1 VPSDSEIASSVTPRP
16 ISEIA
21 ANLGLQPDEV
31 EFYGPYKAK
40 LSLKTLKR
48 LQDKPN
54 GKYVVVTAI
63 TPTPLGEGKTTVTV
77 GLGQALAQIGQR
89 AIVAVRQPSL
99 GPVFGIKG
107 GAAGGGR
114 SQVIPM
120 ADINLHLTGD
130 AHAVTAANN
139 LLAAFLDNS
148 LFQGNKLDID
158 PKTITWGRVLDVND
172 RSLRNIVI
180 GLGDGNGVPRETRF
194 DITAASEVMAILAL
208 ATSYRDLRERLGRIV
223 VAQNRSKQPVTADDV
238 GAAGAMAALM
248 VDALKPNLLQTLEH
262 SPALI
267 HAGPFGN
274 IAHGNS
280 SILADKIGLKLAD
293 MVVTES
299 GFGADLGLEKFF
311 DIKCRVSGLKPDA
324 AVMVATIRALK
335 AHSGRY
341 KIVAGRPLDPGL
353 ITENLD
359 ALNEGMPNLIKQIEN
374 TLQFGV
380 PVVVSINL
388 FPTDTPAEIEAV
400 RQASLA
406 AGALDAVPTDIFS
419 QGGDGGIELA
429 HAVVRATEQ
438 PSNHRPLYDLDL
450 PIKEKIETIARKIY
464 GAGSITYLP
473 AAERA
478 IRSYTRLGY
487 DKLPV
492 CMAKTHLSLSANPA
506 LLARPEGFEV
516 TVRDVRISAGAGF
529 VYALL
534 GEMRTMPGLGSH
546 PGGANVDIDDEGNIL
561 GLF

>member
-1 VPSDSEIASSVTPRP
+1 MPSDSEIASSVTPRP

-21 ANLGLQPDEV
+21 ADLGLQPDEV

-77 GLGQALAQIGQR
+77 GLGQALAQIGKKS
-89 AIVAVRQPSL
+89 IVAVRQPSL

-107 GAAGGGR
+107 GAAGGGH

-120 ADINLHLTGD
+120 SDINLHLTGD

-158 PKTITWGRVLDVND
+158 PRTITWGRVLDVND
-172 RSLRNIVI
+172 RSLRDIVI

-223 VAQNRSKQPVTADDV
+223 VAQNRSKQPVTAEDL

-293 MVVTES
+293 ILVTES
-299 GFGADLGLEKFF
+299 GFGADLGAEKFF
-311 DIKCRVSGLKPDA
+311 DIKCRVSGLTPDA
-324 AVMVATIRALK
+324 AVLVATIRALK

-353 ITENLD
+353 IEENLE

-374 TLQFGV
+374 TRMFGV

-400 RQASLA
+400 QRAALA

-419 QGGDGGIELA
+419 QGGKGGIDLA
-429 HAVVRATEQ
+429 QAVVRATEL
-438 PSNHRPLYDLDL
+438 PSSYKPLYELDL
-450 PIKEKIETIARKIY
+450 SIKEKIEKIAHEVY
-464 GAGSITYLP
+464 GAGNVIYLP

-506 LLARPEGFEV
+506 LLARPEGFDV
-516 TVRDVRISAGAGF
+516 TVRDVRMSAGAGF

-546 PGGANVDIDDEGNIL
+546 PGGANVDIDEDGNIL